1 MTKIAFIPNFFR
13 FYNLMWTLA
22 LPFLKTSRRLRTGF
36 DRRVSPG
43 HLPGADI
50 WLQAASAGEAYLAV
64 RLIRGMDPPRSLHV
78 LVTTTTVQGMDILE
92 SGLTRPS
99 LSRRVHLSLD
109 WFPFDRPDIAQAA
122 VRAVR
127 PRVMVLLETELW
139 PGLLHSLKQNQARIL
154 IINARMSA
162 RSHHRYMKTRWL
174 WRRLAPD
181 EILAVSTQDARRF
194 GRVFDAARVRTMN
207 NIKFESME
215 TPNPVS
221 STLPNKSGRP
231 VSDLLPLTI
240 LASVREPEEKR
251 VLKLLKTILTD
262 YPAQCVAVFPRHM
275 NRIPHWEKHLTANG
289 MTFHR
294 RSDLSSPLT
303 GPGIILWDVFGELKT
318 VYAWAS
324 VVFVGGTLK
333 PLGGQNFIE
342 PAVAGAVTVIGPY
355 FDDFAWAAKDM
366 LRENLIFQAP
376 DWRQAARIMV
386 RALTTPRDRED
397 LKNRVQAHVRSRQ
410 GGSRR
415 ACREILKSFDL
426 KPQPLYSQTDPTPI
440 RRQQT

>member
-22 LPFLKTSRRLRTGF
+22 LPFLKTSPRLRTGF
-36 DRRVSPG
+36 DRRTSPG

-64 RLIRGMDPPRSLHV
+64 RLIGQMDPPISLHV
-78 LVTTTTVQGMDILE
+78 LITTTTVQGMDILK
-92 SGLTRPS
+92 SGLSRSS
-99 LSRRVHLSLD
+99 LSPHITLSLD
-109 WFPFDRPDIAQAA
+109 WFPFDKPDIVQAA

-127 PRVMVLLETELW
+127 PKVMVLLETELW
-139 PGLLHSLKQNQARIL
+139 PGLLYCLKQSRIRIL

-162 RSHHRYMKTRWL
+162 GSHARYMKTRWL
-174 WRRLAPD
+174 WRHLAPD
-181 EILAVSTQDARRF
+181 EVLAISPQDARRF
-194 GRVFDAARVRTMN
+194 GRVFDTARVRTMD

-215 TPNPVS
+215 TPHPLPE
-221 STLPNKSGRP
+221 TLPNQVDRP
-231 VSDLLPLTI
+231 IPDHLPLTI
-240 LASVREPEEKR
+240 LASVREPEEKPA
-251 VLKLLKTILTD
+251 LKLLKTILTN
-262 YPAQCVAVFPRHM
+262 YPKQCVAVFPRHM

-289 MTFHR
+289 LAFCR
-294 RSDLSSPLT
+294 RSDPGAHRI

-318 VYAWAS
+318 VYEWAS

-342 PAVAGAVTVIGPY
+342 PAVSGAVTVIGPY
-355 FDDFAWAAKDM
+355 FDDFAWAARDM
-366 LRENLIFQAP
+366 LRENLIFKAP
-376 DWRQAARIMV
+376 NWRRAARLMV
-386 RALTTPRDRED
+386 RSLETPGNRETLKNRALT
-397 LKNRVQAHVRSRQ
+397 HVRSRQ

-426 KPQPLYSQTDPTPI
+426 IP
-440 RRQQT
+440 